1 MIVNQQSLRGIYVG
15 FNTLFNKAFEE
26 VAPIY
31 TEVATI
37 TPSTTDS
44 ETYAWLGDI
53 PGMREWIGDREIQN
67 LTASYTIKNKDFEL
81 TVGVDR
87 NAIEDDKIG
96 LYNPS
101 VQMLGQSAAAHPD
114 ELIFALLAGGF
125 SEKCYDGQPFF
136 SDAHKV
142 GKKTISNK
150 TTAKLSME
158 SYIAARAS
166 MMSLTNSKGRALN
179 LVPNLLVVPPALEA
193 AARDIL
199 VADYISGTKNTMQ
212 GTAKP
217 LVVPQL
223 AGHDSAWYL
232 LCASRPPPHL
242 AAAQEAEVRLQD
254 RRDRRQRLHAE
265 DLPLWR
271 GLSRQRRFRLLAD
284 GIRRRR
290 HRQVK
295 PRQRE
300 QGGSAVSYST
310 KEEVREMLKDD
321 ALNAIIGDTFIE
333 DSAEREELVEPLIE
347 AAIADADAEIDGYL
361 AKRYTVPISPAPRVL
376 NKFSKDIAVYNL
388 FSRIGIDESTDQKT
402 YLNRYNAAIK
412 FLTLVAEGKVSIG
425 TETEDPASA
434 AATGFSAKSNPRLFT
449 RAKMRG
455 M

>member
-26 VAPIY
+26 VAPLY
-31 TEVATI
+31 TEVATV

-67 LTASYTIKNKDFEL
+67 LTASDYTIKNKDFEL

-142 GKKTISNK
+142 GKKTVSNK

-199 VADYISGTKNTMQ
+199 VADYINGTKNTMQ

-217 LVVPQL
+217 LVVPSSPGMTPHGICCAL
-223 AGHDSAWYL
+223 PVLSVPLFGSSAR
-232 LCASRPPPHL
+232 SRSSSPRPPRPTTTSSCGRPSSMARTI
-242 AAAQEAEVRLQD
+242 AAT
-254 RRDRRQRLHAE
+254 
-265 DLPLWR
+265 P
-271 GLSRQRRFRLLAD
+271 
-284 GIRRRR
+284 
-290 HRQVK
+290 
-295 PRQRE
+295 
-300 QGGSAVSYST
+300 VS
-310 KEEVREMLKDD
+310 
-321 ALNAIIGDTFIE
+321 
-333 DSAEREELVEPLIE
+333 DSGRWHTAATAPPSKTE
-347 AAIADADAEIDGYL
+347 AA
-361 AKRYTVPISPAPRVL
+361 
-376 NKFSKDIAVYNL
+376 
-388 FSRIGIDESTDQKT
+388 
-402 YLNRYNAAIK
+402 
-412 FLTLVAEGKVSIG
+412 
-425 TETEDPASA
+425 
-434 AATGFSAKSNPRLFT
+434 
-449 RAKMRG
+449 RARRERREL
-455 M
+455 